1 MDQLTAYRILQLM
14 PGSTRREIRE
24 AYARL
29 AKEYHPEEHPK
40 EFNQIQE
47 AYQLLTG
54 RGDGENW
61 SADAGDDWF
70 SEGEKTE
77 SGWGS
82 EKTCESDTRWKEKEE
97 QEESEEPEEAFD
109 SDSEE
114 DEITEESEKKAEEDA
129 ENIQKNDGAESRRQE
144 NSGRKQENTKTYQD
158 TSCWES
164 RFDAFEEEERREQW
178 KREAQTQRRKMDWQ
192 REQEKLQEQTRRA
205 IRDSLYELELILED
219 KRRRNRTE
227 LYEPFFFRRENKA
240 VMLQEAYVSGLIDLL
255 EKYPVKRKVYLTLQ
269 KIYSGSGAESAK
281 VLIRYLE
288 QKNKKETP
296 NVWGAAAFAAIGI
309 GQLQG
314 ICGEEWKSSFPTMLM
329 LIVVILGLGILYA
342 GLRTHYSVG
351 ISQIWIAVILFWL
364 SFVGVATT
372 ISDNLFRDADTGIF
386 LAVIVWF
393 ESIIWMV
400 ILGIRAIVLKIKNR
414 R

>member
-1 MDQLTAYRILQLM
+1 MNPIFTKMVDAVEAANAAPDDYINPADGLKYCGKCRTPKEALYPTDLQAQGFTKHPVM
-14 PGSTRREIRE
+14 CKCAAERRER
-24 AYARL
+24 
-29 AKEYHPEEHPK
+29 
-40 EFNQIQE
+40 
-47 AYQLLTG
+47 
-54 RGDGENW
+54 
-61 SADAGDDWF
+61 
-70 SEGEKTE
+70 
-77 SGWGS
+77 
-82 EKTCESDTRWKEKEE
+82 
-97 QEESEEPEEAFD
+97 EEA
-109 SDSEE
+109 
-114 DEITEESEKKAEEDA
+114 
-129 ENIQKNDGAESRRQE
+129 
-144 NSGRKQENTKTYQD
+144 
-158 TSCWES
+158 
-164 RFDAFEEEERREQW
+164 ERREQW
-178 KREAQTQRRKMDWQ
+178 KREAETQRRKMDWQ

-314 ICGEEWKSSFPTMLM
+314 ICGEEWKSSFSIMLM

-351 ISQIWIAVILFWL
+351 ISQIWIAGILFWL
-364 SFVGVATT
+364 SFLGLITT
-372 ISDNLFRDADTGIF
+372 ISDNLFWDADTGIF
-386 LAVIVWF
+386 LAVMVWF

-414 R
+414 